1 MMEQKKEIYECLDL
15 TVTEF
20 DAEDVISTSEVY
32 FGLEE
37 YEKMLQ
43 NPMSLPLKHY

>member
-1 MMEQKKEIYECLDL
+1 MEQNKEIYERLAL

-32 FGLEE
+32 FSLQECGVAFKYGL
-37 YEKMLQ
+37 
-43 NPMSLPLKHY
+43 

>member
-1 MMEQKKEIYECLDL
+1 MMEQKKEIYERLAL

-32 FGLEE
+32 FSLRE
-37 YEKMLQ
+37 YEQMLPKM
-43 NPMSLPLKHY
+43 PIRRF